1 MFTLQIFAKLILVLI
16 RRGVTATAETRIAVF
31 PSSFNTFYPL
41 TLTTLR
47 FDQNLICNPITAYVA
62 EIGGEYTGSMAESA
76 LDLGQLSSTQQEAL
90 NQYTQV
96 TNQEITEAIP
106 LLRRSEWN
114 VQVWGFLFFIKFI
127 SF

>member
-1 MFTLQIFAKLILVLI
+1 
-16 RRGVTATAETRIAVF
+16 
-31 PSSFNTFYPL
+31 
-41 TLTTLR
+41 
-47 FDQNLICNPITAYVA
+47 
-62 EIGGEYTGSMAESA
+62 MAESA

-114 VQVWGFLFFIKFI
+114 VQVWGFLFFIQFA